1 MPSTAPQTDRLLAA
15 FRRAAADMPWYRTL
29 LREHGTRVDQV
40 VDAASF
46 AAHAPILDK
55 RNTFDRF
62 ALDELAAT
70 TTVGEI
76 ESVLTSSGHGGRF
89 SFGLNARGHAQAAA
103 RFIDDALD
111 AAFQVGSRTTL
122 TINCLPM
129 GVGFQSERTTLATTS
144 VREDMAI
151 ALVDGFA
158 KYYEQIVLVADPL
171 FMKRLTDYAAARGT
185 DWRRYRVH
193 VVLGE
198 EIFGERFRD
207 YVAGCLG
214 LDVEHPAGGYIMSSF
229 GAGELGLHLCFETP
243 ATIAVRRAAI
253 ADHRLAQALF
263 GTESIDTPAPMVFTF
278 NPRRTFIETVEP
290 DATGFGALTVSML
303 DPAQPIPLLRYQTGD
318 VARLLDRE
326 LVHDL
331 LRKAGIAA
339 ATDLPDYLVAL
350 RGRSKEALPNGSH
363 VGVYKDALYADRS
376 AAKRITGAFRV
387 KFSGQSCTLHVQVS
401 GSGEMPPALKGRILD
416 ALPARARPDRVIFWP
431 FERFPFGMTLDY
443 ERKFAY
449 YVPDSQRG

>member
-1 MPSTAPQTDRLLAA
+1 MRAPVPQTDRLLAA
-15 FRRAAADMPWYRTL
+15 FRRAAAEMPWYRTL

-46 AAHAPILDK
+46 AAQAPILHK

-70 TTVGEI
+70 TNIDGI

-111 AAFQVGSRTTL
+111 AAFQVKSRSTL

-151 ALVDGFA
+151 ALVDAFA
-158 KYYEQIVLVADPL
+158 KYYDQIVLVADPL

-214 LDVEHPAGGYIMSSF
+214 LAVERPEGGYVMSSF

-253 ADHRLAQALF
+253 TDRRLARALF
-263 GTESIDTPAPMVFTF
+263 GTDSTDTPAPMVFTF
-278 NPRRTFIETVEP
+278 NPLRTFIETVGP
-290 DATGFGALTVSML
+290 DDTGFGALTVSML
-303 DPAQPIPLLRYQTGD
+303 DPTSPIPLLRYQTGD

-326 LVHDL
+326 LVHHL
-331 LRKAGIAA
+331 LREAGIGAGSG
-339 ATDLPDYLVAL
+339 LPDHLVAL
-350 RGRSKEALPNGSH
+350 RGRSKEGLPNGSH
-363 VGVYKDALYADRS
+363 VGVYKDALYADHS
-376 AAKRITGAFRV
+376 AAKQITGAFRV
-387 KFSGQSCTLHVQVS
+387 EFSGESCTLHVQLS
-401 GSGEMPPALKGRILD
+401 GPEEMPATLTGRILES
-416 ALPARARPDRVIFWP
+416 LPPRARPAQVTFWP
-431 FERFPFGMTLDY
+431 FDRFPFGMTLDY

-449 YVPDSQRG
+449 YVPDAPRS